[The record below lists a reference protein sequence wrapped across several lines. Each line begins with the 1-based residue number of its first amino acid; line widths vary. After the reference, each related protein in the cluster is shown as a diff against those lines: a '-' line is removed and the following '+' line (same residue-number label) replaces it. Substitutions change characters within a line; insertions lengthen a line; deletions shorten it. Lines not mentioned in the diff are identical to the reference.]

1 MVDLGQQVFCDLSWE
16 QRQFRR
22 FKNGLI
28 VKNILDTHVQA
39 YQGTSIY
46 DFDNQIQLKWYPKR
60 VAQFAQGASSLLELG
75 LGHGITASV
84 FEQHF
89 ERHVVIDAS
98 PAVIANFRERFPQS
112 KIEIAESYFETF
124 DTPERFDVIMF
135 GYILEHVDDPV
146 AILRHFRQFLAPGGK
161 MFVTVPNAEVLNR
174 RLGHLA
180 GMLPD
185 MQELSEHD
193 HLLGHKRYYTVDS
206 LREDILEAG
215 YAIKRLEGIY
225 LKPLTTSQ
233 MISLNLDERIIDA
246 LCVAAIDYPELSC
259 GILAELALPDN

>member
-1 MVDLGQQVFCDLSWE
+1 M
-16 QRQFRR
+16 
-22 FKNGLI
+22 
-28 VKNILDTHVQA
+28 KNILDSHVQA

-46 DFDNQIQLKWYPKR
+46 DFDNSIQLQWYPKR
-60 VAQFAQGASSLLELG
+60 VAQFADGGASLLELG

-89 ERHVVIDAS
+89 KRHVVIDAS
-98 PAVIANFRERFPQS
+98 PAVISNFRERFPAS
-112 KIEIAESYFETF
+112 RTEIVESYFEVF
-124 DTPERFDVIMF
+124 DTQERFDVIMF

-146 AILRHFRQFLAPGGK
+146 AILRHFRQFLAPGGR

-193 HLLGHKRYYTVDS
+193 HLLGHKRYYTVQS
-206 LREDILEAG
+206 LRADIAEAG
-215 YAIKRLEGIY
+215 YAVTRLEGIY

-233 MISLNLDERIIDA
+233 MISLNLDPRIIDA

-259 GILAELALPDN
+259 GILAELALPANEAG